1 VSDDIWKR
9 DEIDSPCVSVCVVHP
24 DAGICIGCY
33 RRPAEIAR
41 WSVMTPEERRQV
53 LDDLPGRT
61 SLLRNRR
68 RGRAARI
75 ARRG

>member
-1 VSDDIWKR
+1 MSDDIWNR

-24 DAGICIGCY
+24 DAGICIGCH

-41 WSVMTPEERRQV
+41 WSVMSPAERN
-53 LDDLPGRT
+53 LILGELPCRAP
-61 SLLRNRR
+61 LLRGRR

-75 ARRG
+75 SQRS

>member
-1 VSDDIWKR
+1 MSDDIWKR

-33 RRPAEIAR
+33 RRPGEIAR
-41 WSVMTPEERRQV
+41 WSVMSPAERNQI
-53 LDDLPGRT
+53 LGELPGRAP
-61 SLLRNRR
+61 LLRGRR

-75 ARRG
+75 TQRS